1 MHQKLPDSIEQNKLV
16 ILTFEVNPL
25 KEEWTDYLENLPT
38 NEIAKSEEYHYS
50 QDKLRFTKCRS
61 ILRST
66 LSKWLEKDPK
76 TINMTS
82 GMNGKPY
89 LNEIPQIKF
98 NITHTDG
105 FAGIALCKDF
115 EVGLDVE
122 NTTRATDIDAVSK
135 KVFTDNEREKIPSK
149 NIIDDK
155 AIFFRL
161 WTAKEAFLK
170 NTGHGLTLDPKKIEF
185 QIPKVNEKYGTY
197 ECSQVRNSSDLRS
210 INISCPEPY
219 IMTLCVSKKVLDK
232 ISVYLI

>member
-1 MHQKLPDSIEQNKLV
+1 MHQNFPDRVGQNELA
-16 ILTFEVNPL
+16 ILTVEVNPS

-66 LSKWLEKDPK
+66 LSKWLGKDPK
-76 TINMTS
+76 TIHMTTE
-82 GMNGKPY
+82 MNGKPY
-89 LNEIPQIKF
+89 INEIPQIKF

-135 KVFTDNEREKIPSK
+135 KVFTDTEREKISSK
-149 NIIDDK
+149 KTIDK
-155 AIFFRL
+155 KVMFFRL

-170 NTGHGLTLDPKKIEF
+170 NTGHGLTLDPKMIEF
-185 QIPKVNEKYGTY
+185 QIPKVNEKYGSY
-197 ECSQVRNSSDLRS
+197 ECLQVRNSSDLRS
-210 INISCPEPY
+210 INILCPEPY
-219 IMTLCVSKKVLDK
+219 IMTLCASKKALGK
-232 ISVYLI
+232 ISVYPI

>member
-1 MHQKLPDSIEQNKLV
+1 MHQKLPDSIEHNELV

-98 NITHTDG
+98 NISHTDG

-135 KVFTDNEREKIPSK
+135 KVFTNNEREKIPSK
-149 NIIDDK
+149 KTIDK
-155 AIFFRL
+155 KVMFFRL

-185 QIPKVNEKYGTY
+185 KIPKVNEKYGTY
-197 ECSQVRNSSDLRS
+197 ECLQVRNSVSYTHLTL
-210 INISCPEPY
+210 PTKKPY

>member
-1 MHQKLPDSIEQNKLV
+1 MHQKLPDSIEHNELV

-38 NEIAKSEEYHYS
+38 KEVAKSEEYHYS

-122 NTTRATDIDAVSK
+122 NTTRATDINAVSK

-149 NIIDDK
+149 NIIDGK

-185 QIPKVNEKYGTY
+185 QIPKVNEYYGTY

-219 IMTLCVSKKVLDK
+219 IMTLCDSKKALGK
-232 ISVYLI
+232 IIVYPI

>member
-1 MHQKLPDSIEQNKLV
+1 MHQKLPDSIEQNELV

-82 GMNGKPY
+82 GMNGKLY

-98 NITHTDG
+98 NISHTDG

-135 KVFTDNEREKIPSK
+135 KVFTNNEREKIPSK
-149 NIIDDK
+149 KTIDK
-155 AIFFRL
+155 KVVFFRL

-185 QIPKVNEKYGTY
+185 QIPKVNEYYGRY

-210 INISCPEPY
+210 INISCSEPY
-219 IMTLCVSKKVLDK
+219 IMTLCVSKKALGK
-232 ISVYLI
+232 IIVYPI

>member
-1 MHQKLPDSIEQNKLV
+1 MHQNFPDRVGQNELA
-16 ILTFEVNPL
+16 ILTFEVNPS

-66 LSKWLEKDPK
+66 LSKWLGKDPK
-76 TINMTS
+76 TIHMTTE
-82 GMNGKPY
+82 MNGKPY
-89 LNEIPQIKF
+89 INEIPQIKF

-135 KVFTDNEREKIPSK
+135 KVFTDTEREKISS
-149 NIIDDK
+149 
-155 AIFFRL
+155 
-161 WTAKEAFLK
+161 
-170 NTGHGLTLDPKKIEF
+170 KKITNIHI
-185 QIPKVNEKYGTY
+185 QDPKVNLDNFSYIIAPEHDGLYGENVFSTKGAIHY
-197 ECSQVRNSSDLRS
+197 LTKKEIENNTDYLKNKLNKFQLYLRL
-210 INISCPEPY
+210 PLLY
-219 IMTLCVSKKVLDK
+219 VVLK
-232 ISVYLI
+232 P

>member
-1 MHQKLPDSIEQNKLV
+1 MHQKLPDSIEQNELV

-155 AIFFRL
+155 TIFFRL

-170 NTGHGLTLDPKKIEF
+170 NTGHGLTLNPKKIEF
-185 QIPKVNEKYGTY
+185 QIPKVNENYGTY

-219 IMTLCVSKKVLDK
+219 IMTLCASKKALGK
-232 ISVYLI
+232 IIVYPI

>member
-1 MHQKLPDSIEQNKLV
+1 MHQKLPDSIEQNELV

-122 NTTRATDIDAVSK
+122 NTTRATDINAVSK

-149 NIIDDK
+149 NIIDGK

-185 QIPKVNEKYGTY
+185 QIPKVNEYYGRY

-210 INISCPEPY
+210 INISCSEPY
-219 IMTLCVSKKVLDK
+219 IMTLCVSKKALGK
-232 ISVYLI
+232 IIVYPI